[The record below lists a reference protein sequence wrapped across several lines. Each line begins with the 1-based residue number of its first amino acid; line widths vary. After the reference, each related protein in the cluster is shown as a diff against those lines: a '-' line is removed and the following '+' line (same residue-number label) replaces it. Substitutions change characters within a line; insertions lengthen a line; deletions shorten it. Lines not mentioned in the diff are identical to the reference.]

1 MAIKLWTKLTRKES
15 KDFLSLKEA
24 IARQL
29 LVLQELK
36 AYGINSVNLIPKK
49 TVHAM
54 ARYLVILAELESRG
68 VKSLKLIPKKAD
80 RDLVQEARRLESDN
94 PLLRE
99 KIIPLLVQEAHALEA
114 QITSLTDNLMGSEFE
129 LDLLE
134 LGLVSASEI
143 ASAAKAA
150 TASQKISESRKI
162 PAKNISAVKP
172 QVRVEKESIPEVK
185 EIQKTKLVENPEIF
199 LNNEDFQS
207 LLSDAEAKILATK
220 VLPVERIE
228 PAVATT
234 HIHKI
239 SIKVEHSADTEIEI
253 IKVQEPAVASPS
265 VATIFVPEEFNE
277 LKVINPLKI
286 LNYFARATP
295 QSIAIVNEKRSITY
309 EQLNI
314 LVRQFALKFR
324 KMGIQP
330 GDLVVTRLSNTLDWI
345 STLALMSQGVITC
358 SKSGRAAIDPALE
371 AKFLISDGTLIWNSH
386 NTIILD
392 DAWIADAENSEIGLL
407 SEEDLDSNSI
417 CRVIFTHRT
426 LGKPKAVGIS
436 LKLLNA
442 RVDQYNRTWLKEQSI
457 MPLMELST
465 SLGFFTFYSLFVR
478 GEKIITSTQ
487 FNFDAVRLALAHDVQ
502 ILIAS
507 TLRVVQLLEVLKR
520 TESTMPALRKIVISG
535 NLPTLKQLTNV
546 ADTLGVEVLNIYG
559 SIECGDI
566 SFSPVN
572 SKSRPSDLGWIYPE
586 AKVQIV
592 DAAGEKVAKDIEGR
606 IATSSNTM
614 VHEYFRTLEP
624 NRKVFDQG
632 WFYSGDTGYLTD
644 DGRLVITGRDAD
656 LINFGKMK
664 ISPFAIEELVLDYAG
679 ILDCGAFTFLSK
691 SNERRLA
698 VAIVG
703 DGDLNLKLMTTAI
716 TRELGEMAPQTY
728 FVTDA
733 IPRDALGKIQREQLE
748 QNLHEKVAHQM
759 HEHSE
764 EK

>member
-1 MAIKLWTKLTRKES
+1 MAIKLWTKLSRKES
-15 KDFLSLKEA
+15 KDFLALKEA

-29 LVLQELK
+29 LVLKELK
-36 AYGINSVNLIPKK
+36 SHGINSVNLIPKK
-49 TVHAM
+49 TLHAM
-54 ARYLVILAELESRG
+54 PRYLEILADLESRG
-68 VKSLKLIPKKAD
+68 IKSLNLFPKKAD

-99 KIIPLLVQEAHALEA
+99 KTILLLVQEAQALDA
-114 QITSLTDNLMGSEFE
+114 QITSLTDNPMGSEFE
-129 LDLLE
+129 LNLLE
-134 LGLVSASEI
+134 LGLVSTSEI
-143 ASAAKAA
+143 ASAAKVASAA
-150 TASQKISESRKI
+150 KKISGSTKI

-172 QVRVEKESIPEVK
+172 KVSAEKDLIPEIK
-185 EIQKTKLVENPEIF
+185 GIKKTKDVENPEIF

-207 LLSDAEAKILATK
+207 LLSDAKAKILATK
-220 VLPVERIE
+220 ILSVE
-228 PAVATT
+228 
-234 HIHKI
+234 KM
-239 SIKVEHSADTEIEI
+239 
-253 IKVQEPAVASPS
+253 QPAVASAN
-265 VATIFVPEEFNE
+265 VQTIFVPEAFNE

-286 LNYFARATP
+286 LNYFAKATP
-295 QSIAIVNEKRSITY
+295 QAIAIVNEKRSITY

-314 LVRQFALKFR
+314 LVRKFALKFR

-345 STLALMSQGVITC
+345 STLALISQGVITC
-358 SKSGRAAIDPALE
+358 SKSGRAAIDPALG

-407 SEEDLDSNSI
+407 SEDDLDSNSI

-436 LKLLNA
+436 MKLLNA

-478 GEKIITSTQ
+478 GQKIITSTQ

-507 TLRVVQLLEVLKR
+507 TLRVVQLLEMLKR
-520 TESTMPALRKIVISG
+520 TESTMPALRKVVISG
-535 NLPTLKQLTNV
+535 NLPTLRQLTNV
-546 ADTLGVEVLNIYG
+546 AETLGVEVLNIYG

-592 DAAGEKVAKDIEGR
+592 DAAGVNVKKGIEGR

-614 VHEYFRTLEP
+614 VHEYFKTLEP

-632 WFYSGDTGYLTD
+632 WFYSGDIGYLTD

-664 ISPFAIEELVLDYAG
+664 ISPFVIEELVLDYAG
-679 ILDCGAFTFLSK
+679 VLDCGAFSFLSNT
-691 SNERRLA
+691 NERRLA

-703 DGDLNLKLMTTAI
+703 DNDLNLKLMTTAI

-728 FVTDA
+728 FVTDI
-733 IPRDALGKIQREQLE
+733 IPRDALGKIQRDKLE
-748 QNLHEKVAHQM
+748 QILHEKVVHQM

>member
-99 KIIPLLVQEAHALEA
+99 KFIPLLVQEAHALEA

-150 TASQKISESRKI
+150 SAAQKISESTKI

-265 VATIFVPEEFNE
+265 VATIFVPEAFNE

-358 SKSGRAAIDPALE
+358 SKSGRAAVDPALE

-546 ADTLGVEVLNIYG
+546 AETLGVEVLNIYG

>member
-15 KDFLSLKEA
+15 KDFLALKEA

-36 AYGINSVNLIPKK
+36 SHGIDSVNSIPKK
-49 TVHAM
+49 TVQAM
-54 ARYLVILAELESRG
+54 ARYLVILADLESRG
-68 VKSLKLIPKKAD
+68 VKSLNLIPKKAD
-80 RDLVQEARRLESDN
+80 RELVQEARRLKSDN

-99 KIIPLLVQEAHALEA
+99 KIIPLLVQEARALEA
-114 QITSLTDNLMGSEFE
+114 QITTLIDDPMVREFE
-129 LDLLE
+129 LDLLD
-134 LGLVSASEI
+134 LGLVSISEI

-150 TASQKISESRKI
+150 TAAQKISESAKI
-162 PAKNISAVKP
+162 PVTNAIASKP
-172 QVRVEKESIPEVK
+172 KVRVEKDLIPEVK
-185 EIQKTKLVENPEIF
+185 EIKKAKVVGNPEIF

-220 VLPVERIE
+220 VLPIGKNQ
-228 PAVATT
+228 PAA
-234 HIHKI
+234 
-239 SIKVEHSADTEIEI
+239 AA
-253 IKVQEPAVASPS
+253 PYAP
-265 VATIFVPEEFNE
+265 TIFVPEAFNE
-277 LKVINPLKI
+277 LKVVNPLKI
-286 LNYFARATP
+286 LNYFAKATP
-295 QSIAIVNEKRSITY
+295 QAIAIVNEKRGITY
-309 EQLNI
+309 EQLNV

-358 SKSGRAAIDPALE
+358 SKSGRAAIDPALG

-392 DAWIADAENSEIGLL
+392 DAWIADAKNSEIGLL

-546 ADTLGVEVLNIYG
+546 AETLGVEVLNIYG

-592 DAAGEKVAKDIEGR
+592 DAAGVKVKNGTEGR

-614 VHEYFRTLEP
+614 VHEYFKTLEP

-632 WFYSGDTGYLTD
+632 WFYSGDTGYLTE

-679 ILDCGAFTFLSK
+679 VLDCGAFSFLSNT
-691 SNERRLA
+691 NERRLA

-703 DGDLNLKLMTTAI
+703 DNDLNLKLMTTAI

-728 FVTDA
+728 FVTDI
-733 IPRDALGKIQREQLE
+733 IPRDALGKIQRDKLE
-748 QNLHEKVAHQM
+748 QSLHEKVAHQM